1 MARPKSEDKKQALL
15 EAATQAIAQ
24 SGIAASTAVIARNA
38 GVAEGTLF
46 RYFATKDE
54 LINTLYLHLKQDLCQ
69 SMIMELDRSITDAKM
84 MTRFIWNSYISWGLN
99 HPARHRAIRQLAV
112 SEKLTKETEQRADDM
127 FPELRDLCH
136 RSVLMV
142 FMSDEYR
149 AFGDGL
155 FLALAETTMDFA
167 ARDPARAGE
176 YIALGFEAM
185 ARADSRGAIMDGQT
199 LHAWAKRFALELPFT
214 EHCWPFGP
222 QYDVFKVG
230 GKIFMLFTEHHCR
243 PVVNLK
249 SDPQKSLVNQQIYPS
264 IAPGYHMNKKHW
276 ISVYAGEDITVS
288 LLNDLINDSWNL
300 VVDGLPKREQLR
312 LRPR

>member
-69 SMIMELDRSITDAKM
+69 SMIMELDRSITDAKT

-185 ARADSRGAIMDGQT
+185 WRALTGTVAKLAMRQPFVLFKGLTFQKLCLPGAFRPGDHHNKMLRPG
-199 LHAWAKRFALELPFT
+199 LCVVHAS
-214 EHCWPFGP
+214 P
-222 QYDVFKVG
+222 QY
-230 GKIFMLFTEHHCR
+230 L
-243 PVVNLK
+243 
-249 SDPQKSLVNQQIYPS
+249 
-264 IAPGYHMNKKHW
+264 
-276 ISVYAGEDITVS
+276 
-288 LLNDLINDSWNL
+288 
-300 VVDGLPKREQLR
+300 
-312 LRPR
+312 

>member
-155 FLALAETTMDFA
+155 FLALAETTMDFV
-167 ARDPARAGE
+167 
-176 YIALGFEAM
+176 

-199 LHAWAKRFALELPFT
+199 LHAWAKRCALELPFT

>member
-167 ARDPARAGE
+167 AMGLDAVPIE
-176 YIALGFEAM
+176 GFDAEVLDA
-185 ARADSRGAIMDGQT
+185 
-199 LHAWAKRFALELPFT
+199 E
-214 EHCWPFGP
+214 FG
-222 QYDVFKVG
+222 
-230 GKIFMLFTEHHCR
+230 
-243 PVVNLK
+243 LK
-249 SDPQKSLVNQQIYPS
+249 EKGYTSLVVVPV
-264 IAPGYHMNKKHW
+264 GHH
-276 ISVYAGEDITVS
+276 SVEDF
-288 LLNDLINDSWNL
+288 NA
-300 VVDGLPKREQLR
+300 GLPKSR
-312 LRPR
+312 LPLETTLTEV

>member
-176 YIALGFEAM
+176 YIAL
-185 ARADSRGAIMDGQT
+185 
-199 LHAWAKRFALELPFT
+199 ELPFT

>member
-176 YIALGFEAM
+176 Y
-185 ARADSRGAIMDGQT
+185 AIMDGQT

>member
-69 SMIMELDRSITDAKM
+69 SMIMELDRSITDAKT

-142 FMSDEYR
+142 FMSD
-149 AFGDGL
+149 A
-155 FLALAETTMDFA
+155 
-167 ARDPARAGE
+167 
-176 YIALGFEAM
+176 
-185 ARADSRGAIMDGQT
+185 RGAIMDGQT
-199 LHAWAKRFALELPFT
+199 LHACAKRFALELPFT

>member
-54 LINTLYLHLKQDLCQ
+54 LINTLY
-69 SMIMELDRSITDAKM
+69 RSITDAKM

-185 ARADSRGAIMDGQT
+185 WRALT
-199 LHAWAKRFALELPFT
+199 
-214 EHCWPFGP
+214 
-222 QYDVFKVG
+222 
-230 GKIFMLFTEHHCR
+230 
-243 PVVNLK
+243 
-249 SDPQKSLVNQQIYPS
+249 
-264 IAPGYHMNKKHW
+264 
-276 ISVYAGEDITVS
+276 
-288 LLNDLINDSWNL
+288 
-300 VVDGLPKREQLR
+300 REEQ
-312 LRPR
+312 

>member
-69 SMIMELDRSITDAKM
+69 SMIMELDRSITDAKT

-149 AFGDGL
+149 SFGDGL
-155 FLALAETTMDFA
+155 FLALAETTMDFV
-167 ARDPARAGE
+167 
-176 YIALGFEAM
+176 

>member
-69 SMIMELDRSITDAKM
+69 SMIMELDRSITDAKT

-167 ARDPARAGE
+167 AR
-176 YIALGFEAM
+176 
-185 ARADSRGAIMDGQT
+185 ADSRGAIMDGQT
-199 LHAWAKRFALELPFT
+199 LHACAKRFALELPFT

>member
-54 LINTLYLHLKQDLCQ
+54 LINTLYLHLKQ
-69 SMIMELDRSITDAKM
+69 DRSITDAKM

-185 ARADSRGAIMDGQT
+185 WRALT
-199 LHAWAKRFALELPFT
+199 
-214 EHCWPFGP
+214 
-222 QYDVFKVG
+222 
-230 GKIFMLFTEHHCR
+230 
-243 PVVNLK
+243 
-249 SDPQKSLVNQQIYPS
+249 
-264 IAPGYHMNKKHW
+264 
-276 ISVYAGEDITVS
+276 
-288 LLNDLINDSWNL
+288 
-300 VVDGLPKREQLR
+300 REEQ
-312 LRPR
+312 